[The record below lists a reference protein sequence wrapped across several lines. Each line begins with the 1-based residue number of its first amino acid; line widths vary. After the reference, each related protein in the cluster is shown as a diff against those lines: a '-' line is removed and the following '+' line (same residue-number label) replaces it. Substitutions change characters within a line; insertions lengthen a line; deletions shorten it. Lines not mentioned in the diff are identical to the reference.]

1 MVLVLRLRAFH
12 ETVHSKDEIKVFCD
26 FPQSLRGFVGGGIC
40 QNSPM
45 NNSKQTSF
53 DVIVIGAGVAGLS
66 TAMQLAKR
74 GQSVVV
80 SYWAWAPCCTTR
92 VLLAAYTG

>member
-1 MVLVLRLRAFH
+1 
-12 ETVHSKDEIKVFCD
+12 
-26 FPQSLRGFVGGGIC
+26 
-40 QNSPM
+40 M